1 MRERGGAKR
10 QAPIHPSGGAKCAPA
25 VCFLYAN
32 SRTAYGIA
40 SQYAHA
46 DSYASGFACTNRYTT
61 ARFAFTR
68 RYAAADTVSFPYK
81 RGDQASCADDWYDI

>member
-10 QAPIHPSGGAKCAPA
+10 QAPIQPSGGAKCAPA
-25 VCFLYAN
+25 VCFFYAN
-32 SRTAYGIA
+32 PRTADGIA

-46 DSYASGFACTNRYTT
+46 DSYASGSAFANRYRT
-61 ARFAFTR
+61 ACFAFTL

-81 RGDQASCADDWYDI
+81 SGDQAPCADDWYDI